1 MLNNEKIKQPSNM
14 ELRSEEVQELM
25 GKIPSTILFVGVS
38 LLFLFVFAISILDS
52 YFTELTGIDFLQF
65 IINNAKI

>member
-1 MLNNEKIKQPSNM
+1 MLNNETIKQPSNM

-25 GKIPSTILFVGVS
+25 GKIPSTILFIGVS
-38 LLFLFVFAISILDS
+38 LLFLFVIAISILDS

-65 IINNAKI
+65 IKNNAKI